1 MQNGRNVT
9 YRTCHSKF
17 KNVRNVNAALL
28 DTHSAHEKQ
37 VLDTRQQQNHS
48 ELQKSTSLTPTH
60 SLPQPQPQPQPT
72 IQKQPPYTY
81 PTPMPKLQPPY
92 RPDFDAETSL
102 PIDLISA
109 SYFAFLTT
117 TLALILLGCLLIFLL
132 RLSVL
137 FDRRLARDG
146 FVGGVP
152 REEKI
157 LRRCKERGRRVCR
170 ERGVWDVGVRGG
182 PPVRDYEAESA
193 EKKRKGK
200 KLRFLP
206 VPEVIPSSPAGE
218 NITVTGEKK
227 NKGKG
232 KGKERQ
238 RARSHSSHISSG
250 HRTSEEWGTFSFSSV
265 AGVTAGRRASSM
277 TWESAE
283 WAWPPQRR
291 ASADWVTG
299 EEEPMRFFGA
309 GSWIGRVTNRG
320 EMRSVSV
327 IEGRVL
333 GERDG
338 AGAV

>member
-1 MQNGRNVT
+1 
-9 YRTCHSKF
+9 
-17 KNVRNVNAALL
+17 
-28 DTHSAHEKQ
+28 
-37 VLDTRQQQNHS
+37 
-48 ELQKSTSLTPTH
+48 
-60 SLPQPQPQPQPT
+60 
-72 IQKQPPYTY
+72 
-81 PTPMPKLQPPY
+81 MPKLPPPY
-92 RPDFDAETSL
+92 RPDFTTETSL

-109 SYFAFLTT
+109 SYLAFLTT

-157 LRRCKERGRRVCR
+157 LQRCKERGHRVCR

-182 PPVRDYEAESA
+182 PPVREYEGESV
-193 EKKRKGK
+193 EEKRKGK

-206 VPEVIPSSPAGE
+206 VPEVIPFSPAEGDVP
-218 NITVTGEKK
+218 VTRKK
-227 NKGKG
+227 ENKGKG

-250 HRTSEEWGTFSFSSV
+250 HRTSEEWGTFSSASV
-265 AGVTAGRRASSM
+265 TGVTARRRASSM
-277 TWESAE
+277 TLESGD
-283 WAWPPQRR
+283 WAWPPRR
-291 ASADWVTG
+291 RTSADWVKGG

-309 GSWIGRVTNRG
+309 GSWIGRVKNRG
-320 EMRSVSV
+320 EMRSGSVSV

-333 GERDG
+333 GEREG
-338 AGAV
+338 GGAV

>member
-1 MQNGRNVT
+1 
-9 YRTCHSKF
+9 
-17 KNVRNVNAALL
+17 
-28 DTHSAHEKQ
+28 
-37 VLDTRQQQNHS
+37 
-48 ELQKSTSLTPTH
+48 
-60 SLPQPQPQPQPT
+60 
-72 IQKQPPYTY
+72 
-81 PTPMPKLQPPY
+81 MPKLQPPY

-102 PIDLISA
+102 PAELIAA
-109 SYFAFLTT
+109 SYLAFLTT
-117 TLALILLGCLLIFLL
+117 ILSLILLGCLLIFLL

-170 ERGVWDVGVRGG
+170 ERGMWDVGVRGG
-182 PPVRDYEAESA
+182 PPVRDYEVESA
-193 EKKRKGK
+193 EEKRKGK

-206 VPEVIPSSPAGE
+206 VPEVIPASPTGE
-218 NITVTGEKK
+218 NVLVMGEKK
-227 NKGKG
+227 KKGKG

-238 RARSHSSHISSG
+238 RARSHSSHISTG
-250 HRTSEEWGTFSFSSV
+250 HRTSEEWGTFSFASV

-277 TWESAE
+277 TWESGD

-309 GSWIGRVTNRG
+309 GSWIGRVKNRG
-320 EMRSVSV
+320 EMRGGSVSA

>member
-1 MQNGRNVT
+1 
-9 YRTCHSKF
+9 
-17 KNVRNVNAALL
+17 
-28 DTHSAHEKQ
+28 
-37 VLDTRQQQNHS
+37 
-48 ELQKSTSLTPTH
+48 
-60 SLPQPQPQPQPT
+60 
-72 IQKQPPYTY
+72 
-81 PTPMPKLQPPY
+81 MPKLQPPY

-102 PIDLISA
+102 PVSLIEA
-109 SYFAFLTT
+109 SYLAFLTT
-117 TLALILLGCLLIFLL
+117 ILALILLGCFLIFLL

-146 FVGGVP
+146 FVGGAP

-157 LRRCKERGRRVCR
+157 LRRCTERGRRVCR

-182 PPVRDYEAESA
+182 PPVREYEVDERAE
-193 EKKRKGK
+193 EKRKGK

-206 VPEVIPSSPAGE
+206 VPEVIPSSTAAVGDVS
-218 NITVTGEKK
+218 TRGEKK
-227 NKGKG
+227 NKG

-250 HRTSEEWGTFSFSSV
+250 HRTSEEWGTFSLASV

-277 TWESAE
+277 TLESGE
-283 WAWPPQRR
+283 WAWPPPRR

-309 GSWIGRVTNRG
+309 GSWIGRVKNRG
-320 EMRSVSV
+320 EMRSESV

-333 GERDG
+333 VLGERDG
-338 AGAV
+338 GGAV

>member
-1 MQNGRNVT
+1 
-9 YRTCHSKF
+9 
-17 KNVRNVNAALL
+17 
-28 DTHSAHEKQ
+28 
-37 VLDTRQQQNHS
+37 
-48 ELQKSTSLTPTH
+48 
-60 SLPQPQPQPQPT
+60 
-72 IQKQPPYTY
+72 
-81 PTPMPKLQPPY
+81 MPKLQPPY

-102 PIDLISA
+102 PVSLIEA
-109 SYFAFLTT
+109 SYLAFLTT
-117 TLALILLGCLLIFLL
+117 ILALILLGCFLIFLL

-146 FVGGVP
+146 FVGGAP

-182 PPVRDYEAESA
+182 PPVREYEVESA
-193 EKKRKGK
+193 EEKRKGK

-206 VPEVIPSSPAGE
+206 VPEVISSSTAVGD
-218 NITVTGEKK
+218 VSARGEKK
-227 NKGKG
+227 NKNKG

-250 HRTSEEWGTFSFSSV
+250 HRTSEEWGTFSFASV

-277 TWESAE
+277 TLEGGE

-291 ASADWVTG
+291 ASADWVTSD
-299 EEEPMRFFGA
+299 EEPMRFFGA
-309 GSWIGRVTNRG
+309 GSWIGRVKNRG
-320 EMRSVSV
+320 EVRSGSV
-327 IEGRVL
+327 IEGRGVL

-338 AGAV
+338 GGAV